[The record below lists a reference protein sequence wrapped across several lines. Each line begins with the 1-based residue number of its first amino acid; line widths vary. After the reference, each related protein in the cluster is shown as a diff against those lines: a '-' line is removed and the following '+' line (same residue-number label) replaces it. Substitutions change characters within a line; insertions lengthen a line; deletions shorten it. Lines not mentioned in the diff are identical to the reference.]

1 MSNLL
6 ILLLTMWIC
15 AAIVDL
21 RRKDCEAISIVAI
34 LTGLIG
40 FGYLLMHAPPH

>member
-21 RRKDCEAISIVAI
+21 RQKDCAAIFIVAV
-34 LTGLIG
+34 LTGFIG
-40 FGYLLMHAPPH
+40 LGYAIMHAPH